1 MREQDGPNLIP
12 RPLTPGWGRRN
23 LNSSD
28 CVMDQLTPREF
39 RVAML
44 VARGFTNKEIARQ
57 LVITLSTVQ
66 VDTRKI
72 MKKLGV
78 KSRDAF
84 LERVRQELGS
94 PVAD

>member
-1 MREQDGPNLIP
+1 
-12 RPLTPGWGRRN
+12 
-23 LNSSD
+23 
-28 CVMDQLTPREF
+28 
-39 RVAML
+39 ML